1 MPWTHLVRRMRLEPH
16 CNSCAPSSQRV
27 RDYADDSTTRGT
39 TRRDPTE
46 KESAMGIHWTELLI
60 ISMVAL
66 LIFGPKRLPEM
77 GSAIGKTYKEFKK
90 SLSEVAASATTE
102 VAT

>member
-1 MPWTHLVRRMRLEPH
+1 
-16 CNSCAPSSQRV
+16 
-27 RDYADDSTTRGT
+27 
-39 TRRDPTE
+39 
-46 KESAMGIHWTELLI
+46 MGIHWTELLI

-102 VAT
+102 VATAAQIPSAPQAAPVGQAGNDTPRT